1 MSITLRPQPI
11 GYFAFPAGML
21 LLPPALNGDAALAH
35 LLAGRVPA
43 ALPAEWAFWGKALEG
58 DSATALEL
66 LGHDASPIGLYNR
79 YVLSGAP
86 DILELILASDDTAI
100 HELAALVAYTLG
112 QRDQLAT
119 PSHLDHELLA
129 VASMTAAAASLERED
144 QIGATH
150 HLTAAIEAARQSS
163 PVLAAHL
170 LSQRAQIGGTPRED
184 YEAALALAPHCDIPG
199 FISHLHLGLATT
211 LHETSG
217 GARGQLELATQHYQN
232 AIRQGFTLEANPEM
246 YAWTQQQ
253 LALAYLAMPLRAA
266 TDQLRMGIAIQGLR
280 EALRV
285 YTRETHPDLWATTT
299 LNLANALQ
307 YLPSSHTKENLI
319 QAVNLYE
326 ELLAVRQRAFD
337 PIGYARLLFNQSN
350 ALAHLGIFGPALEKL
365 TEAHKLFHWH
375 NEPLLAA
382 QALEQAERI
391 NLQMSPVAAGA
402 QS

>member
-21 LLPPALNGDAALAH
+21 LLPPALNGDAALGH
-35 LLAGRVPA
+35 LLAGRIPA
-43 ALPAEWAFWGKALEG
+43 AMPIEWAFWAKALEG
-58 DSATALEL
+58 DTTSALHL
-66 LGHDASPIGLYNR
+66 LGHDASSLGLYNR
-79 YVLSGAP
+79 YVLSGSP
-86 DILELILASDDTAI
+86 ELFELILATGDAPI
-100 HELAALVAYTLG
+100 IELAALVAFTLG
-112 QRDQLAT
+112 QQDHLAPAT
-119 PSHLDHELLA
+119 HLDHELLA
-129 VASMTAAAASLERED
+129 VAGMTQAAAAIERED
-144 QIGATH
+144 AIAATH
-150 HLTAAIEAARQSS
+150 HLTAAIDAARATS

-170 LSQRAQIGGTPRED
+170 LSQRAQLGSSPKED
-184 YEAALALAPHCDIPG
+184 YEAALALAPQCDIPG

-211 LHETSG
+211 LHETSA
-217 GARGQLELATQHYQN
+217 GARGQLELAAQHYQH
-232 AIRQGFTLEANPEM
+232 AIRLGFTLEANPEM

-285 YTRETHPDLWATTT
+285 YTRETHPDLWATST

-307 YLPSSHTKENLI
+307 YLPSSHTRENLI

-326 ELLAVRQRAFD
+326 DLLAVRQRAFD

-375 NEPLLAA
+375 NEPVLAA
-382 QALEQAERI
+382 QALEQVERI
-391 NLQMSPVAAGA
+391 NLQMAPVAAGA
-402 QS
+402 ES